1 MKNMK
6 TWLSALLAVMMLLAM
21 TGIAMADAVPTGSI
35 TVEKLE
41 PGETVTIYQVIEIEL
56 DGTAAL
62 KDPKWVNGIQAWI
75 TANYSEYVDAANL
88 PADGSA
94 TVSKSTFY
102 NALSGQLASLTPVKN
117 EQVNTATYT
126 VENLPIGS
134 YMVLVMGG
142 EKAHEAYLTS
152 IRATKYN
159 FDKAEWVVE
168 NGVVNAE
175 DKCKTPDV
183 KKDAD
188 KTTAAIGDKVT
199 FTVVSD
205 VPTYPASAYNVAYEL
220 EDIMAEG
227 LTFNSDL
234 KAYGINANGKQ
245 ELTPGKEFVA
255 DYTQST
261 TEGKT
266 KIFKLKFDYSQIK
279 DYTQIELVYSATVN
293 EKIKIGSDQNTNEVK
308 FTYDHK
314 EKSSYTVLYSFGFDL
329 TKRADSETG
338 ELLAG
343 AEFELK
349 QNGEALKFKKL
360 SDGHYVV
367 EPAGETKLVTGEQDK
382 MKGKII
388 IDGLNVGDYTL
399 KETKAP
405 DNFNLMQGE
414 KDVTIKQNGKALEK
428 HLLANTNN
436 KEHSK
441 SAYWYQTVVDKRIS
455 GLPATG
461 GMGTTIFLVA
471 GIAVMACAVVALMVV
486 LKRQKRS
493 EG

>member
-35 TVEKLE
+35 TVENLE
-41 PGETVTIYQVIEIEL
+41 SGETVTIYQVIEIET

-62 KDPKWVNGIQAWI
+62 KDPKWVSGIQAWI
-75 TANYSEYVDAANL
+75 TANYPEYAVAANL

-102 NALSGQLASLTPVKN
+102 NALSGQLANLTAVKS
-117 EQVNTATYT
+117 EQVNAATYM

-152 IRATKYN
+152 IRATRYD
-159 FDKAEWVVE
+159 FDNSEWVVK
-168 NGVVNAE
+168 NGVVNAAE
-175 DKCKTPDV
+175 KCKMPDV
-183 KKDAD
+183 KKEAD

-199 FTVVSD
+199 FTVDSD

-227 LTFNSDL
+227 LTFNGDL

-245 ELTPGKEFVA
+245 ELTPGKEFKA

-261 TEGKT
+261 TDDKT

-293 EKIKIGSDQNTNEVK
+293 EKIKIGSNQNTNEVK

-343 AEFELK
+343 AEFELR
-349 QNGEALKFKKL
+349 QNGNALKFKKL
-360 SDGHYVV
+360 SDGHYAVD
-367 EPAGETKLVTGEQDK
+367 PTGETKLVTGAD
-382 MKGKII
+382 GKII
-388 IDGLNVGDYTL
+388 IDGLNVGNYKL

-414 KDVTIKQNGKALEK
+414 KDVIIMQNGEAQEK

-436 KEHSK
+436 KEISK

-461 GMGTTIFLVA
+461 GMGTTIFMVA